1 MILLFLRPDKAQFFK
16 LEVKQIGSC
25 GRLITEGGIFYAN
38 LVFPQLRREF
48 EYGY

>member
-1 MILLFLRPDKAQFFK
+1 MILLVQALFFS

-25 GRLITEGGIFYAN
+25 GRLITEGGYLMLN

-48 EYGY
+48 GYGS